1 MYRKLHVEVL
11 DQRLCQA
18 FGDIDLNFADQG
30 FYRTSYDFQKN
41 APENT
46 FQSFEVNGG
55 FLHFASSNAGSGTI
69 LSIAKTDTKG
79 ELVPSFGQ
87 QGVTRIV
94 SKDFVSTAIDAIQL
108 ADGSYVVMN
117 AAQTFR
123 PGQLVGVLA
132 DGTLN
137 AAFGNNGVL
146 SLSYERFAFLSKIF
160 PDTTGG
166 FFILQSFD
174 FNCELTKYDSHGNA
188 EQSFGSQGTVT
199 FPRLSNLDAFVAPT
213 GEIKITGLAFNNT
226 DQSLVAIQLLSTGSR
241 DLLYGPN
248 GTRSTD
254 NVAFSYPKIDP
265 LDGSVFIVTNATSS
279 SPSTYFA
286 VLKKFSPNLQPDQA
300 FGQNGVVEVEIPRI
314 ANEMGGAKTV
324 FDGAGGA
331 YITASWTNTPQSN
344 FLSAFTAKVTSSG
357 MLDSSFGNGGKA
369 LFNLSVRGVFQFTDV
384 DSLGNLYW
392 RAVIQP
398 NMNANYIYDEWIM
411 KLDRNGALDR
421 TWGANGFLQ
430 RDLTVA
436 SKTISDVQLHQRSG
450 GKMSLVSGWPPYGA
464 SDFFLGKATT
474 LDSAGDVIVDG
485 VFGSHD
491 SQVNIVHSSSNEGGY
506 FVAQLYSNNGGNAIR
521 ISKALA
527 SGSLDLTFGT
537 NGRMLVPTDRMEG
550 IFMKTA
556 RDGSVVIAAGN
567 FEKSSNPTTGQGV
580 AVAIRLKANGDLD
593 VRFGNNGILRLYEKT
608 GTLIDVLHDDALG
621 TILVFENSDLCDPLF
636 GIHFKALD
644 ASGAPK
650 TSFGNQG
657 IANAVIR
664 GATWRSGAIDE
675 QGRLVAAV
683 TSNLYSNVPK
693 HQLYKVGTDGALISN
708 FGTAGIVDLP
718 IEFNAN
724 FDNFDL
730 SLRHGIIAV
739 AGTNSL
745 YEAKIRL
752 VALDYFGKPLT
763 ELGPL
768 GFRDYEFSEY
778 GESIQDI
785 QFADEGSLWLAVM
798 ERQKYDKFSTVVR
811 LEKSISKSTH
821 NWNRALDVDDDGFV
835 SPLDVLAIINHV
847 NGLGTANQD
856 KHFPD
861 VDADGSVSPLDA
873 LIVVNAINNV
883 KQGGEGESAVAAHR
897 ESRSSLGNEGRLAIE
912 ELFAA
917 YQYDL
922 DGVSSYMVNRKKGHA
937 MQAAR

>member
-18 FGDIDLNFADQG
+18 FGDVDLSFADQG
-30 FYRTSYDFQKN
+30 LYRTSYDFLKN

-46 FQSFEVNGG
+46 FQSFEVSGG
-55 FLHFASSNAGSGTI
+55 FLHFASSNAGSGAI
-69 LSIAKTDTKG
+69 LSVARTDTKG

-87 QGVTRIV
+87 QGVSRIV
-94 SKDFVSTAIDAIQL
+94 SKNFVSTAFNAIQL
-108 ADGSYVVMN
+108 ADGTYVVMN

-123 PGQLVGVLA
+123 PGQLIGVLA

-137 AAFGNNGVL
+137 TAFENNGFL
-146 SLSYERFAFLSKIF
+146 SLSYERFAFLSQIL

-166 FFILQSFD
+166 FYILQSFD
-174 FNCELTKYDSHGNA
+174 FNCELTKYDSHGSV
-188 EQSFGSQGTVT
+188 EQAFGAQGTVA
-199 FPRLSNLDAFVAPT
+199 FPRLYNLDATVART
-213 GEIKITGLAFNNT
+213 GEIKITGLANNNSV
-226 DQSLVAIQLLSTGSR
+226 QSLVAIQLLSTGDR
-241 DLLYGPN
+241 DLQYGPN

-265 LDGSVFIVTNATSS
+265 LDGSVFIVTNAVST
-279 SPSTYFA
+279 SPSAYLA

-300 FGQNGVVEVEIPRI
+300 FGQNGVVEVEIPRV
-314 ANEMGGAKTV
+314 ANEPGGARIV
-324 FDGAGGA
+324 FDGGGGA
-331 YITASWTNTPQSN
+331 FVTASWTNTPQSN
-344 FLSAFTAKVTSSG
+344 FLTAFTAKINRNG
-357 MLDSSFGNGGKA
+357 MLDSSFGDGGKV
-369 LFNLSVRGVFQFTDV
+369 LFNLPVRGVFQITDV

-392 RAVIQP
+392 RGVIQP
-398 NMNANYIYDEWIM
+398 NSNANYIYDEWIM

-421 TWGANGFLQ
+421 TWGTNGFLQ

-436 SKTISDVQLHQRSG
+436 SKTISEVQLQQRSG

-485 VFGSHD
+485 VFGSYD
-491 SQVNIVHSSSNEGGY
+491 SQVNIVHSPSNDGGY
-506 FVAQLYSNNGGNAIR
+506 FVAQLHYNNGGSFVR

-527 SGSLDLTFGT
+527 SGALDVTFGT

-556 RDGSVVIAAGN
+556 RDGSVVIVAGN
-567 FEKSSNPTTGQGV
+567 YNDSANPGTSQGV

-593 VRFGNNGILRLYEKT
+593 VRFGNNGVLRLYEKT
-608 GTLIDVLHDDALG
+608 GTLIDVLHEDALG
-621 TILVFENSDLCDPLF
+621 TILVFENSDLRDPLF
-636 GIHFKALD
+636 GLHFKALD
-644 ASGAPK
+644 AFGLPK

-657 IANAVIR
+657 IANTVIPS
-664 GATWRSGAIDE
+664 ATWRSGAIDE

-683 TSNLYSNVPK
+683 TYGRYSNAPK
-693 HQLYKVGTDGALISN
+693 HQLYKIGTDGSLVSN
-708 FGTAGIVDLP
+708 FGTSGVVNLP
-718 IEFNAN
+718 IEFNAS
-724 FDNFDL
+724 FDNLDL
-730 SLRHGIIAV
+730 SLRHGIIAL

-745 YEAKIRL
+745 FEAKIRL
-752 VALDYFGKPLT
+752 VALDYSGKPLT

-768 GFRDYEFSEY
+768 GVRDYEFSEY

-785 QFADEGSLWLAVM
+785 QFADDGSLWLAVM

-811 LEKSISKSTH
+811 LEKSLSKSTH
-821 NWNRALDVDDDGFV
+821 NWNSALDVDDDGSV

-847 NGLGTANQD
+847 NGSGAVNQD

-873 LIVVNAINNV
+873 LIVINAINKV
-883 KQGGEGESAVAAHR
+883 KQGGEGESVVAAGR
-897 ESRSSLGNEGRLAIE
+897 ESHADQRKEQRIAKD

-922 DGVSSYMVNRKKGHA
+922 EGVSSYSVNRRKGKA
-937 MQAAR
+937 QR